1 MVIGSSGHAKS
12 VLEAADSAG
21 FVVDGTISTE
31 NSDGDIGFASLIS
44 ALHDVDIVTTA
55 LALGHGVNHVRFRAF
70 EEVLSVFPQAQFP
83 PIVHSSAWVSPT
95 ASLGRGSVV
104 LAQAS
109 VGSGST
115 LGVGALIN
123 TGASLDHDSTL
134 GDFASLGPGART
146 GAWPS
151 TPHIVLP
158 GLVDPSTV
166 TFSYIFET
174 MHFSAR
180 AEQRAPPRAT
190 RGARYEAYEMIRG
203 SGEGWASTLELRPM
217 NRSF

>member
-146 GAWPS
+146 GGNTLIGPRTMLGLQAGILQGRTIGEDTVVGAHSLVIEDIPALS
-151 TPHIVLP
+151 VAIGTPCR
-158 GLVDPSTV
+158 V
-166 TFSYIFET
+166 T
-174 MHFSAR
+174 
-180 AEQRAPPRAT
+180 
-190 RGARYEAYEMIRG
+190 
-203 SGEGWASTLELRPM
+203 
-217 NRSF
+217 RSREWDENYY

>member
-1 MVIGSSGHAKS
+1 MVIGSSGHAQS
-12 VLEAADSAG
+12 VVEAADSAG

-44 ALHDVDIVTTA
+44 ALRDIDLVTTA

-95 ASLGRGSVV
+95 ASLGRGAVV

-146 GAWPS
+146 SGNALIGPRTMLGLQAGILQGRTIGEDTVVGAHS
-151 TPHIVLP
+151 
-158 GLVDPSTV
+158 LVVEDIPALSVAMGIPCRV
-166 TFSYIFET
+166 T
-174 MHFSAR
+174 
-180 AEQRAPPRAT
+180 
-190 RGARYEAYEMIRG
+190 
-203 SGEGWASTLELRPM
+203 
-217 NRSF
+217 RSREWDENYY

>member
-1 MVIGSSGHAKS
+1 MNPSPRLMVIGSSGHAQS

-21 FVVDGTISTE
+21 FVIDGTISTE
-31 NSDGDIGFASLIS
+31 NSDGDIGFASLLS
-44 ALHDVDIVTTA
+44 ALHDIDLVTTA

-83 PIVHSSAWVSPT
+83 PIIHSSAWVSPT
-95 ASLGRGSVV
+95 ASLGRGAVV
-104 LAQAS
+104 LSEAS

-146 GAWPS
+146 GGNTLIGPRTMLGLQAGILQGRTIGEDAVVGAHSLVIEDIPPLS
-151 TPHIVLP
+151 VAMGTPCR
-158 GLVDPSTV
+158 V
-166 TFSYIFET
+166 T
-174 MHFSAR
+174 
-180 AEQRAPPRAT
+180 
-190 RGARYEAYEMIRG
+190 
-203 SGEGWASTLELRPM
+203 
-217 NRSF
+217 RSREWDENYY

>member
-95 ASLGRGSVV
+95 ASLGRGAVV

-146 GAWPS
+146 GGNALIGPRTMLGLQAGILQGRTIGEDTVVGAHS
-151 TPHIVLP
+151 LVVEDIPPLSVAMGTPCR
-158 GLVDPSTV
+158 V
-166 TFSYIFET
+166 TRSREW
-174 MHFSAR
+174 
-180 AEQRAPPRAT
+180 
-190 RGARYEAYEMIRG
+190 
-203 SGEGWASTLELRPM
+203 GE
-217 NRSF
+217 NYY

>member
-1 MVIGSSGHAKS
+1 MNPSPRLMVIGPSGHAQS

-70 EEVLSVFPQAQFP
+70 EEVISEFPRAQFP
-83 PIVHSSAWVSPT
+83 PIIHSSAWVSPT
-95 ASLGRGSVV
+95 ASLGRGAVV

-115 LGVGALIN
+115 LGAGALIN

-146 GAWPS
+146 GGNALIGPR
-151 TPHIVLP
+151 TML
-158 GLVDPSTV
+158 GLQAGILQGRTIGEDTV
-166 TFSYIFET
+166 VGAHSLVVEDI
-174 MHFSAR
+174 
-180 AEQRAPPRAT
+180 PPLSVAMGIPCRVT
-190 RGARYEAYEMIRG
+190 RSREWDENYY
-203 SGEGWASTLELRPM
+203 
-217 NRSF
+217 

>member
-1 MVIGSSGHAKS
+1 MVIGSSGHAQS

-21 FVVDGTISTE
+21 FVIDGTISTE
-31 NSDGDIGFASLIS
+31 NSDGDIGFASLLS
-44 ALHDVDIVTTA
+44 ALHDIDLVTTA

-95 ASLGRGSVV
+95 ASLGRGAVV

-146 GAWPS
+146 GGNTLIGPRTMLGLQAGILQGRTIGEDTVVGAHSLVVEDIPPLS
-151 TPHIVLP
+151 VAMGTPCR
-158 GLVDPSTV
+158 V
-166 TFSYIFET
+166 T
-174 MHFSAR
+174 
-180 AEQRAPPRAT
+180 
-190 RGARYEAYEMIRG
+190 
-203 SGEGWASTLELRPM
+203 
-217 NRSF
+217 RSREWDENYY

>member
-1 MVIGSSGHAKS
+1 MVIGSSGHAQS

-146 GAWPS
+146 GGNTLIGPRTMLGLQAGILQGRTIGEDTVVGAHSLVIEDIPALS
-151 TPHIVLP
+151 VAMGTPCR
-158 GLVDPSTV
+158 V
-166 TFSYIFET
+166 T
-174 MHFSAR
+174 
-180 AEQRAPPRAT
+180 
-190 RGARYEAYEMIRG
+190 
-203 SGEGWASTLELRPM
+203 
-217 NRSF
+217 RSREWDENYY

>member
-1 MVIGSSGHAKS
+1 MNPSPRLMVIGSSGHAKS

-146 GAWPS
+146 GGNTLIGPR
-151 TPHIVLP
+151 TML
-158 GLVDPSTV
+158 GLQAGILQGRTIGEDTV
-166 TFSYIFET
+166 VGAHSLVIENIPALSVA
-174 MHFSAR
+174 MGIPCR
-180 AEQRAPPRAT
+180 VT
-190 RGARYEAYEMIRG
+190 RSREWDENYY
-203 SGEGWASTLELRPM
+203 
-217 NRSF
+217 

>member
-1 MVIGSSGHAKS
+1 MVIGSSGHAQS
-12 VLEAADSAG
+12 VVEAADSAG

-31 NSDGDIGFASLIS
+31 NSDGDIGFASLLS
-44 ALHDVDIVTTA
+44 ALHDIDLVTTA

-83 PIVHSSAWVSPT
+83 PIIHSSAWVSPT
-95 ASLGRGSVV
+95 ASLGRGAVV
-104 LAQAS
+104 LSQAS

-146 GAWPS
+146 GGNTLIGPR
-151 TPHIVLP
+151 TML
-158 GLVDPSTV
+158 GLQAGILQGRTIGEDTV
-166 TFSYIFET
+166 VGAHSLVVEDIPALSVA
-174 MHFSAR
+174 MGIPCR
-180 AEQRAPPRAT
+180 VT
-190 RGARYEAYEMIRG
+190 RSREWDENYY
-203 SGEGWASTLELRPM
+203 
-217 NRSF
+217 

>member
-1 MVIGSSGHAKS
+1 MNPSPRLVVIGSSGHAQS

-95 ASLGRGSVV
+95 ASLGRGAVV

-115 LGVGALIN
+115 LGAGALIN

-134 GDFASLGPGART
+134 SDFASLGPGSRT
-146 GAWPS
+146 GGNTLIGPRTMLGLQAGILERRTIGEDSVVGAHSLVIENIPPLS
-151 TPHIVLP
+151 VAIGTPCR
-158 GLVDPSTV
+158 V
-166 TFSYIFET
+166 T
-174 MHFSAR
+174 
-180 AEQRAPPRAT
+180 
-190 RGARYEAYEMIRG
+190 
-203 SGEGWASTLELRPM
+203 
-217 NRSF
+217 RSRKWDENYY

>member
-1 MVIGSSGHAKS
+1 MNPSPRLMVIGSSGHAQS
-12 VLEAADSAG
+12 VVEAADSAG

-146 GAWPS
+146 GGNTLIGPRTMLGLQAGILQGRTIGEDTVVGAHSLVVEDIPPLS
-151 TPHIVLP
+151 VAMGTPCR
-158 GLVDPSTV
+158 V
-166 TFSYIFET
+166 T
-174 MHFSAR
+174 
-180 AEQRAPPRAT
+180 
-190 RGARYEAYEMIRG
+190 
-203 SGEGWASTLELRPM
+203 
-217 NRSF
+217 RSREWDENYY

>member
-1 MVIGSSGHAKS
+1 MNPSPRLMVIGSSGHAKS

-146 GAWPS
+146 GGN
-151 TPHIVLP
+151 TLI
-158 GLVDPSTV
+158 G
-166 TFSYIFET
+166 
-174 MHFSAR
+174 
-180 AEQRAPPRAT
+180 PRAMLGLQAGILQGRTIGEDTVVGAHSLVIENIPPLSVAMGTPCRVT
-190 RGARYEAYEMIRG
+190 RSRKWDENYY
-203 SGEGWASTLELRPM
+203 
-217 NRSF
+217 

>member
-1 MVIGSSGHAKS
+1 MNPSPRLVVIGSSGHAQS

-21 FVVDGTISTE
+21 FVIDGTISTE
-31 NSDGDIGFASLIS
+31 NSDGDIGFASLLS
-44 ALHDVDIVTTA
+44 ALHDIDLVTTA

-95 ASLGRGSVV
+95 ASLGRGAVV

-115 LGVGALIN
+115 LGAGALIN

-146 GAWPS
+146 GGNTLIGPR
-151 TPHIVLP
+151 TML
-158 GLVDPSTV
+158 GLQAGILHGRTIGEDTV
-166 TFSYIFET
+166 VGAHSLVVEDIPALSVA
-174 MHFSAR
+174 MGIPCR
-180 AEQRAPPRAT
+180 VT
-190 RGARYEAYEMIRG
+190 RCREWDENYY
-203 SGEGWASTLELRPM
+203 
-217 NRSF
+217 

>member
-146 GAWPS
+146 GGNTLIGPR
-151 TPHIVLP
+151 TML
-158 GLVDPSTV
+158 GLQAGILQGRTIGEDTV
-166 TFSYIFET
+166 VGAHSLVIENIPALSVA
-174 MHFSAR
+174 MGIPCR
-180 AEQRAPPRAT
+180 VT
-190 RGARYEAYEMIRG
+190 RSREWDENYY
-203 SGEGWASTLELRPM
+203 
-217 NRSF
+217 